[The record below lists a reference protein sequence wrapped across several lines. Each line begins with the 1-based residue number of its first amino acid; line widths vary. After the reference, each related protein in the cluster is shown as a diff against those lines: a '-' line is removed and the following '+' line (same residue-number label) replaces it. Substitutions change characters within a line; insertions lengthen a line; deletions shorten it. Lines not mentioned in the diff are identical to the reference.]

1 MKSYLKNLKSQLRS
15 AGLNRDAKR
24 VEGLIKM
31 ASDPD
36 ERSFEE
42 MYEQKKR
49 ESDAAALE
57 EEIIYSHE
65 EDPAFEMGGG
75 TTSIIGN
82 IMTELNGIGPDTE
95 VEVTLADYIRY
106 LEGQNQ
112 MAKFD
117 IPKEHLTEKITIN
130 VREAVEKVEERVR
143 ENEEKSLSW
152 MLPEYDPRIHD

>member
-1 MKSYLKNLKSQLRS
+1 VKSYLKNLKSQLRS
-15 AGLNRDAKR
+15 AGLNRDAKI

-49 ESDAAALE
+49 ENDAAALE
-57 EEIIYSHE
+57 EEIIYTHE
-65 EDPAFEMGGG
+65 EPSFEMGGG
-75 TTSIIGN
+75 TTSVIGS
-82 IMTELNGIGPDTE
+82 IMTELNGIGPDTA

-130 VREAVEKVEERVR
+130 VREAVEKVEERVK
-143 ENEEKSLSW
+143 EDEEASLSW